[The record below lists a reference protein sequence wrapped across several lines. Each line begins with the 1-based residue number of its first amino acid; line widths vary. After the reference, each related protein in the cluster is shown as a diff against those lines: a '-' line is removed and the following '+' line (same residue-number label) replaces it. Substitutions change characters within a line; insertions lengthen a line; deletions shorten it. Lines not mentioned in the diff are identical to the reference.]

1 MTEIESLRA
10 ERTAKLA
17 EARAIHAK
25 GEAEKRTLTP
35 DEQTAFDDLVASVDD
50 HEMRI
55 TGIEDQMAADA
66 AGTAPADTGAAPVQA
81 NSLVRSSKLADLEAK
96 SKRPAVRRS
105 SPIDAPAYVRDFGDR
120 QATADRSLALRGWL
134 GFHSVSGASNSQ
146 REAAQRSGLELAN
159 NRISFKLGAKAPKT
173 QAEARAQSLT
183 NAAGG
188 YLVPQGFVNQLEASL
203 LSFGGMREV
212 ATILRTA
219 EGNSLPIPTVSDHA
233 NVGAI
238 LAENTQVSEQDIT
251 FSQITLAAYKYSSKL
266 IRVSAELL
274 QDGAIDL
281 ESFIGGA
288 LGERI
293 ARILNTHFTT
303 GDNSSKPQGISA
315 SGAGKTAGSA
325 SAITFDELLDLQHS
339 LDPAYRANAKF
350 MMHDTTFKLVRKLV
364 DDQNRPIFMND
375 LSATSPGTLFGV
387 PVVINQDVAVIGASA
402 KTIYYGDFSKYIIR
416 DVQEFTLLRLEER
429 YADYHQV
436 GFVGFS
442 RHDGRIL
449 DAGTDPIK
457 HLVMAAS

>member
-1 MTEIESLRA
+1 MTEIETLRNQ
-10 ERTAKLA
+10 RTAKLA
-17 EARAIHAK
+17 EARAIHAQ
-25 GEAEKRTLTP
+25 GTTEKRELTP
-35 DEQTAFDDLVASVDD
+35 EEATAFEALVSQVDE
-50 HEMRI
+50 HEARI
-55 TGIEDQMAADA
+55 TEIEGGAA
-66 AGTAPADTGAAPVQA
+66 APAEEAAPEEA
-81 NSLVRSSKLADLEAK
+81 ASARSNKLASLEAS
-96 SKRPAVRRS
+96 SKRPAARRS
-105 SPIDAPAYVRDFGDR
+105 SPIEAPAFVRDFGDR
-120 QATADRSLALRGWL
+120 QSTSDRALALRGWL
-134 GFHSVSGASNSQ
+134 GFHSVNGASNEQ
-146 REAAQRSGLELAN
+146 RNAAQRSGLELGN
-159 NRISFKLGAKAPKT
+159 NRLSFKLNAKAPKS

-183 NAAGG
+183 AAAGG
-188 YLVPQGFVNQLEASL
+188 YTVPQGFINQLEASL
-203 LSFGGMREV
+203 LAFGGMREV

-219 EGNSLPIPTVSDHA
+219 EGNDLPIPTVSDHS

-251 FSQITLAAYKYSSKL
+251 FAQITLKAYKYSSKL
-266 IRVSAELL
+266 IRVSSELL
-274 QDGAIDL
+274 QDSAIDL

-293 ARILNTHFTT
+293 ARIFNTHATT

-315 SGAGKTAGSA
+315 SGAGKTAA
-325 SAITFDELLDLQHS
+325 AVDAITFAELLDLQHS

-350 MMHDTTFKLVRKLV
+350 MMHDSTFKLVRKLV

-387 PVVINQDVAVIGASA
+387 PVVINQDVATVAAGAKA
-402 KTIYYGDFSKYIIR
+402 IYYGDFSKYIIR
-416 DVQEFTLLRLEER
+416 DVQDFTLLRLEER

-457 HLVMAAS
+457 HMVMAAS

>member
-1 MTEIESLRA
+1 MTEIEKLRT

-17 EARAIHAK
+17 EARALHAK
-25 GEAEKRTLTP
+25 ATNEKRVLTP
-35 DEQTAFDDLVASVDD
+35 DEQTAFDGLVAAVDE
-50 HEMRI
+50 HEVRI
-55 TGIEDQMAADA
+55 TDLEDAMAGEPEAEE
-66 AGTAPADTGAAPVQA
+66 AAPEEA
-81 NSLVRSSKLADLEAK
+81 ASARNNKLANLEAK
-96 SKRPAVRRS
+96 SKRPAARRS
-105 SPIDAPAYVRDFGDR
+105 SPISAPAFVRDFGDR

-134 GFHSVSGASNSQ
+134 GFHSVNGASDAQ
-146 REAAQRSGLELAN
+146 RVAAQRSGLELGN
-159 NRISFKLGAKAPKT
+159 NRLSFKLNAKAPKT
-173 QAEARAQSLT
+173 QAEARAQSHT
-183 NAAGG
+183 DSAGG
-188 YLVPQGFVNQLEASL
+188 FTVPEGFVNQLEASL
-203 LSFGGMREV
+203 LTYGGMREV
-212 ATILRTA
+212 STILRTA
-219 EGNSLPIPTVSDHA
+219 SGNSLPIPTVSDHA

-238 LAENTQVSEQDIT
+238 LAENSQVSEQDVT
-251 FSQITLAAYKYSSKL
+251 FGQITMSAFKYSSKL

-274 QDGAIDL
+274 QDSAIDL

-339 LDPAYRANAKF
+339 LDPAYRANARF
-350 MMHDTTFKLVRKLV
+350 MMHDSTFKSVRKLV

-387 PVVINQDVAVIGASA
+387 PVVINQDVAVIAASA
-402 KTIYYGDFSKYIIR
+402 KTIYYGDFSKYLIR
-416 DVQEFTLLRLEER
+416 DVQDFTLLRLEER
-429 YADYHQV
+429 YADFHQV

>member
-1 MTEIESLRA
+1 MTEIETLRNQ
-10 ERTAKLA
+10 RTAKLA
-17 EARAIHAK
+17 EARAIHAN
-25 GEAEKRTLTP
+25 GTTEKRELTP
-35 DEQTAFDDLVASVDD
+35 EEAAAFEALVAQVDE
-50 HEMRI
+50 HEARI
-55 TGIEDQMAADA
+55 TEIE
-66 AGTAPADTGAAPVQA
+66 GGAAPEA
-81 NSLVRSSKLADLEAK
+81 APEEAASARSEKLASLEAS
-96 SKRPAVRRS
+96 SKRPAARRS
-105 SPIDAPAYVRDFGDR
+105 SPIEAPAFVRDFGDR
-120 QATADRSLALRGWL
+120 QSTSDRALALRGWL
-134 GFHSVSGASNSQ
+134 GFHSVNGASNEQ
-146 REAAQRSGLELAN
+146 RNAAQRSGLELGN
-159 NRISFKLGAKAPKT
+159 NRLSFKLNAKAPKT

-183 NAAGG
+183 GSAGG
-188 YLVPQGFVNQLEASL
+188 YTVPQGFVNQLEASL
-203 LSFGGMREV
+203 LAFGGMREV

-219 EGNSLPIPTVSDHA
+219 EGNDLPIPTVSDHS

-251 FSQITLAAYKYSSKL
+251 FAQITMKAYKYSSKL

-274 QDGAIDL
+274 QDSAIDL

-293 ARILNTHFTT
+293 ARIFNTHATT

-315 SGAGKTAGSA
+315 SGAGKTAA
-325 SAITFDELLDLQHS
+325 ADDAITFAELLDLQHS

-387 PVVINQDVAVIGASA
+387 PVVINQDVATVAASA
-402 KTIYYGDFSKYIIR
+402 KAIYYGDFSKYIIR
-416 DVQEFTLLRLEER
+416 DVQDFTLLRLEER

-457 HLVMAAS
+457 HLIMAAS

>member
-1 MTEIESLRA
+1 MTEIETLRNQ
-10 ERTAKLA
+10 RTAKLA
-17 EARAIHAK
+17 EARAIHAQ
-25 GEAEKRTLTP
+25 GTTEKRELTP
-35 DEQTAFDDLVASVDD
+35 EEATAFEALVSQVDE
-50 HEMRI
+50 HEARI
-55 TGIEDQMAADA
+55 TEIE
-66 AGTAPADTGAAPVQA
+66 GGAAPA
-81 NSLVRSSKLADLEAK
+81 EEAAPEEAASARSNKLSALEAS
-96 SKRPAVRRS
+96 SKRPAARRS
-105 SPIDAPAYVRDFGDR
+105 SPIEAPAFVRDFGDR
-120 QATADRSLALRGWL
+120 QSTSDRALALRGWL
-134 GFHSVSGASNSQ
+134 GFHSVNGASNEQ
-146 REAAQRSGLELAN
+146 RNAAQRSGLELGN
-159 NRISFKLGAKAPKT
+159 NRLSFKLNAKAPKS

-183 NAAGG
+183 GSAGG
-188 YLVPQGFVNQLEASL
+188 YTVPQGFINQLEASL
-203 LSFGGMREV
+203 LAFGGMREV

-219 EGNSLPIPTVSDHA
+219 EGNDLPIPTVSDHS

-251 FSQITLAAYKYSSKL
+251 FAQITLKAYKYSSKL
-266 IRVSAELL
+266 IRVSSELL
-274 QDGAIDL
+274 QDSAIDL

-293 ARILNTHFTT
+293 ARIFNTHATT

-315 SGAGKTAGSA
+315 SGAGKTAA
-325 SAITFDELLDLQHS
+325 AVDAITFAELLDLQHS

-350 MMHDTTFKLVRKLV
+350 MMHDSTFKLVRKLV

-387 PVVINQDVAVIGASA
+387 PVVINQDVATVAAGAKA
-402 KTIYYGDFSKYIIR
+402 IYYGDFSKYIIR
-416 DVQEFTLLRLEER
+416 DVQDFTLLRLEER

-457 HLVMAAS
+457 HMVMAAS